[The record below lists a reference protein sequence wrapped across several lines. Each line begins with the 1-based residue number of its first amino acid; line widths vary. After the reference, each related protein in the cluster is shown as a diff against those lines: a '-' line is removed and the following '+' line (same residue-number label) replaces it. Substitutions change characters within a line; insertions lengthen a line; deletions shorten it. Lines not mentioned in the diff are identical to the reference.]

1 MGFEK
6 FGKFGYVSQTK
17 IMPLF
22 SFLEKEQI
30 PATRCTKCKMTH
42 FPPRADCPN
51 CRGDSVEWIALGGS
65 CRLVTFTQVHFAPP
79 AFQPDTPYSLGVAEL
94 NNGLRVFAPIS
105 EDVSGKKLRVG
116 MKLVLRTRGSGE
128 GLFYQLERETG
139 SPSQLSHK

>member
-6 FGKFGYVSQTK
+6 FGRFGYVSQTK
-17 IMPLF
+17 IMPLL

-30 PATRCTKCKMTH
+30 AATRCTKCKMTH

-51 CRGDSVEWIALGGS
+51 CRSDNVEWITLGGS
-65 CRLVTFTQVHFAPP
+65 CRLLTFTQVHFAPP
-79 AFQPDTPYSLGVAEL
+79 PFQGDTPYLLGVAEL

-105 EDVSGKKLRVG
+105 QDLSGKTLKVG
-116 MKLVLRTRGSGE
+116 MKLVLRTRRSGE

-139 SPSQLSHK
+139 SPSQLSQR

>member
-1 MGFEK
+1 M
-6 FGKFGYVSQTK
+6 FGYVSQTK
-17 IMPLF
+17 IMPLL

-51 CRGDSVEWIALGGS
+51 CRSDSVEWITLGGS

-105 EDVSGKKLRVG
+105 RELSGKKLKVG
-116 MKLVLRTRGSGE
+116 MKLVLQTRRSSE
-128 GLFYQLERETG
+128 ALFYQLESGTVHSAI
-139 SPSQLSHK
+139 SPQA

>member
-1 MGFEK
+1 VGFEK
-6 FGKFGYVSQTK
+6 FGMFGYVSQTK
-17 IMPLF
+17 IMPLL

-51 CRGDSVEWIALGGS
+51 CRSDSVEWITLGGS

-105 EDVSGKKLRVG
+105 RELSGKKLKVG
-116 MKLVLRTRGSGE
+116 MKLVLRTRRSGE
-128 GLFYQLERETG
+128 GLFYQLESGTAHPAI
-139 SPSQLSHK
+139 SPQA